1 MDRIE
6 ERSYDLKGLYP
17 ERRDCP
23 GWWSTRRANMSQV
36 LLLWT
41 GLRNAEAV
49 PGGRRFRLVK
59 GSRELEKAWG
69 CRWQPELVAMPVGL
83 RGPQHYVRPRCPSQF
98 NFLMEIP

>member
-1 MDRIE
+1 MMITILNKFKKDNKTRLPWMVEYETGEYVSGSAIMDRIE
-6 ERSYDLKGLYP
+6 ERRG
-17 ERRDCP
+17 
-23 GWWSTRRANMSQV
+23 RA
-36 LLLWT
+36 
-41 GLRNAEAV
+41 
-49 PGGRRFRLVK
+49 GGRRFRLVK